1 MDTTQ
6 LSCPELA
13 AVEVHGMSRA
23 SFLMRGTLAAAAV
36 YGVSAATPFVGQALA
51 APATSDIDI
60 LNYALTLEYLET
72 NFYQVKAASLGLSG
86 QAKAYATQFGSEE
99 AEHVSALISA
109 IKSIGGSPAAMP
121 KFNFPVTSQSTFLRL
136 ASVVENLG
144 VAAYNGAGP
153 LLKDKALLAAAGSI
167 VQVEARHAAAINL
180 LIGKSPVPNG
190 AFDKPASMATVL
202 AAATPLIAK

>member
-6 LSCPELA
+6 LSSPELA
-13 AVEVHGMSRA
+13 AVEVHGMSRS
-23 SFLMRGTLAAAAV
+23 SFLLRGTLAAVAV

-51 APATSDIDI
+51 ATTDLDI
-60 LNYALTLEYLET
+60 LKYALTLEYLET
-72 NFYQVKAASLGLSG
+72 NFYQVKATSVGLSG
-86 QAKAYATQFGSEE
+86 QAKSYASEFGTEE

-109 IKSIGGSPAAMP
+109 IKSAGGTPVAMP
-121 KFNFPVTSQSTFLRL
+121 KFDFPVKTQTDFLKL

-180 LIGKSPVPNG
+180 LIGLSPVPNG